1 MIHDSLPGFNLVDYR
16 PSGFISKYKSKIP
29 CTHPAQ
35 IKDADGQ
42 LRCLTCGEI
51 VKPEKPAKKKEE
63 KTDKTDE
70 QTAE

>member
-1 MIHDSLPGFNLVDYR
+1 M
-16 PSGFISKYKSKIP
+16 SKIP